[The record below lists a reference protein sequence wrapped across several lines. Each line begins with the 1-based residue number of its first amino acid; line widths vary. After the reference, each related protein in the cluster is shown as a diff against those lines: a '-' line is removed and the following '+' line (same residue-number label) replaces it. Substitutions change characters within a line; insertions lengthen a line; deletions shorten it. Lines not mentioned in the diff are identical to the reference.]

1 MPIRPSVVLH
11 QDQWS
16 VTMGLGLPRDQAAP
30 AKVIHM
36 VLNAAPNVTMRTTA
50 LLLAQAQIAIVAHGH
65 KAPTAT
71 P

>member
-1 MPIRPSVVLH
+1 M
-11 QDQWS
+11 D
-16 VTMGLGLPRDQAAP
+16 LGLPRDQAAP
-30 AKVIHM
+30 AKVFHM

-50 LLLAQAQIAIVAHGH
+50 RLLARAQIAIVAHGH